1 MLTSRFL
8 TGFLINLFLKHYFNA
23 FRLQNIQRKLDRS
36 SYDKEEFKKLDLT
49 QHRLIHDGTL
59 TIKKNPG
66 VQLHGLLFENMIVLL
81 TKQVGRDSTKK

>member
-8 TGFLINLFLKHYFNA
+8 IDCWKKWFLKYYLNA

-49 QHRLIHDGTL
+49 QHRLIHDGNL

-66 VQLHGLLFENMIVLL
+66 VQLHGLLFDNMIVLL
-81 TKQVGRDSTKK
+81 TKQVS